1 MLSTTKTT
9 MTIERGNVV
18 IETNHIDDIEFEMY
32 WDMFIV
38 PNQYSPMNKNSL
50 EYYNNRRLFSAL
62 TELHFLN
69 GTFPNFDDR
78 TVMVWYTNDL
88 TQNLVDHMMLVIVN
102 GKRYIARLKTRDFL
116 TESIARMFHEG
127 ETTTLNMVL
136 ELEAHDPDA
145 KDLEVTMIA
154 HITPRQQAYRY
165 ASFGTWD
172 DVLDYVT
179 K

>member
-18 IETNHIDDIEFEMY
+18 IETNDIYDIEFEMY

-38 PNQYSPMNKNSL
+38 PNRYSKMKENSL
-50 EYYNNRRLFSAL
+50 EYYSNRRLFSAL

-78 TVMVWYTNDL
+78 TVMVWYTNDI
-88 TQNLVDHMMLVIVN
+88 TENLVDHMMLIIVN
-102 GKRYIARLKTRDFL
+102 GKRYIARLKSRDYL

-127 ETTTLNMVL
+127 ETTTLKMVL
-136 ELEAHDPDA
+136 ELDDPDG

-172 DVLDYVT
+172 DALDYVT

>member
-32 WDMFIV
+32 WDMFLV
-38 PNQYSPMNKNSL
+38 PNRYSKMNENSL
-50 EYYNNRRLFSAL
+50 EYYSNRRLFNAL

-69 GTFPNFDDR
+69 GTFPDFNDH

-88 TQNLVDHMMLVIVN
+88 TQNFVKDGMRIIIN
-102 GKRYIARLKTRDFL
+102 RKEYATRLKTRNYI

-127 ETTTLNMVL
+127 ETTTLKMIL
-136 ELEAHDPDA
+136 ELEPYDDD
-145 KDLEVTMIA
+145 KNLEVTMIA
-154 HITPRQQAYRY
+154 HITPRQQAYQY
-165 ASFGTWD
+165 ASVGTWD
-172 DVLDYVT
+172 DALDYVT

>member
-18 IETNHIDDIEFEMY
+18 IETNDIYDIEFEMY

-38 PNQYSPMNKNSL
+38 PNRYSKMKENSL

-78 TVMVWYTNDL
+78 TVMVWYTNDI
-88 TQNLVDHMMLVIVN
+88 TENLVDHMMLFIVN
-102 GKRYIARLKTRDFL
+102 GKHYIARLKTRDYL

-127 ETTTLNMVL
+127 KTTTLKMVL
-136 ELEAHDPDA
+136 ELDDPDG

-154 HITPRQQAYRY
+154 HITPRQLAYRY

-172 DVLDYVT
+172 DALDYVT

>member
-1 MLSTTKTT
+1 MLTSTKTT
-9 MTIERGNVV
+9 MTIEHGNVV
-18 IETNHIDDIEFEMY
+18 IETNDIYDIEFEMY

-78 TVMVWYTNDL
+78 TVMVWYTNDI
-88 TQNLVDHMMLVIVN
+88 TENLVDHMMLFIVN
-102 GKRYIARLKTRDFL
+102 GKRYIARLKTRDYL

-127 ETTTLNMVL
+127 ETTTMKMVL
-136 ELEAHDPDA
+136 ELDDPDG

-154 HITPRQQAYRY
+154 HITPRQLAYRY

-172 DVLDYVT
+172 DAMDYVT
-179 K
+179 R

>member
-1 MLSTTKTT
+1 MLTSTKTT
-9 MTIERGNVV
+9 MTIEHGNVV
-18 IETNHIDDIEFEMY
+18 IETNDIYDIEFEMY

-38 PNQYSPMNKNSL
+38 PNQYSKMNENSL

-88 TQNLVDHMMLVIVN
+88 TQNLVDHMMLFIVN
-102 GKRYIARLKTRDFL
+102 GKHYIARLKTRDFL

-127 ETTTLNMVL
+127 ETTTLKMVL
-136 ELEAHDPDA
+136 ELDDPDG

-165 ASFGTWD
+165 ASFGTWESA
-172 DVLDYVT
+172 LDYVT

>member
-18 IETNHIDDIEFEMY
+18 IETNDIYDIEFEMY
-32 WDMFIV
+32 WDMFLV
-38 PNQYSPMNKNSL
+38 PNRYSKMNENSL
-50 EYYNNRRLFSAL
+50 EYYSNRRLFNAL

-88 TQNLVDHMMLVIVN
+88 TQNLVDHMMLFIVN
-102 GKRYIARLKTRDFL
+102 GKYYIARLKTRDFL

-127 ETTTLNMVL
+127 ETTTLKMVL
-136 ELEAHDPDA
+136 ELDDPDG

-154 HITPRQQAYRY
+154 HITPRQLAYRY

-172 DVLDYVT
+172 DALDYVT

>member
-1 MLSTTKTT
+1 MLTSTKTT
-9 MTIERGNVV
+9 MTIEHGNVV
-18 IETNHIDDIEFEMY
+18 IETNDIYDIEFEMY

-88 TQNLVDHMMLVIVN
+88 TQNLVDHMMLFIVN
-102 GKRYIARLKTRDFL
+102 GKHYIARLKTRDFL
-116 TESIARMFHEG
+116 TESIAQMFHEG
-127 ETTTLNMVL
+127 ETTTLKMVL
-136 ELEAHDPDA
+136 ELDDPDG

-154 HITPRQQAYRY
+154 HITPRQLAYRY

-172 DVLDYVT
+172 DALDYVT

>member
-18 IETNHIDDIEFEMY
+18 IETNDISDIEFEMY

-38 PNQYSPMNKNSL
+38 PNRYSKMKENSL

-78 TVMVWYTNDL
+78 TVMVWYTNDI
-88 TQNLVDHMMLVIVN
+88 TENLVDHMMLFIVN
-102 GKRYIARLKTRDFL
+102 GKRYIARLKTRDYL

-127 ETTTLNMVL
+127 ESRTLKMVL
-136 ELEAHDPDA
+136 ELDDPDG

-154 HITPRQQAYRY
+154 HITPRQLAYRY

-172 DVLDYVT
+172 DALDYVT

>member
-18 IETNHIDDIEFEMY
+18 IETNDIYDIEFEMY

-38 PNQYSPMNKNSL
+38 PNRYSKMKENSL
-50 EYYNNRRLFSAL
+50 EYYSNRRLFSAL

-78 TVMVWYTNDL
+78 TVMVWYTNDI
-88 TQNLVDHMMLVIVN
+88 TENLVDHMMLVIVN
-102 GKRYIARLKTRDFL
+102 GKRYIARLKTRDYL

-127 ETTTLNMVL
+127 ETTTLKMVL
-136 ELEAHDPDA
+136 ELDDPDG

-172 DVLDYVT
+172 DALDYVT

>member
-1 MLSTTKTT
+1 MLTTTKTT
-9 MTIERGNVV
+9 MTIEHGNVV
-18 IETNHIDDIEFEMY
+18 IETNNIYDIEFEMY

-78 TVMVWYTNDL
+78 TVMVWYTNDI
-88 TQNLVDHMMLVIVN
+88 TENLVDHMMLFIVN
-102 GKRYIARLKTRDFL
+102 GKHYIARLKTSDFL

-127 ETTTLNMVL
+127 ETTTLKMVL
-136 ELEAHDPDA
+136 ELDDPDG

-154 HITPRQQAYRY
+154 HITPRQLAYRY

-172 DVLDYVT
+172 DALDYVT
-179 K
+179 R

>member
-18 IETNHIDDIEFEMY
+18 IETNDISDIEFEMY

-88 TQNLVDHMMLVIVN
+88 TQNLVDHMMLFIVN
-102 GKRYIARLKTRDFL
+102 GKRYIARLKTRDYL

-127 ETTTLNMVL
+127 ETTTLKMVL
-136 ELEAHDPDA
+136 ELDDPDG

-154 HITPRQQAYRY
+154 HITPRQLAYRY

-172 DVLDYVT
+172 DALDYVT
-179 K
+179 R

>member
-18 IETNHIDDIEFEMY
+18 IETNDIYDIEFEMY

-38 PNQYSPMNKNSL
+38 PNRYSKMKENSL
-50 EYYNNRRLFSAL
+50 EYYSNRRLFSAL

-78 TVMVWYTNDL
+78 TVMVWYTNDI
-88 TQNLVDHMMLVIVN
+88 TENLVDHMMLFIVN
-102 GKRYIARLKTRDFL
+102 GKRYIARLKTRDYL

-127 ETTTLNMVL
+127 ETTTLKMVL
-136 ELEAHDPDA
+136 ELDDPDG

-154 HITPRQQAYRY
+154 HITPRQLAYRY

-172 DVLDYVT
+172 DALDYVT

>member
-1 MLSTTKTT
+1 MTNTKTT
-9 MTIERGNVV
+9 MTIEKGNVI
-18 IETNHIDDIEFEMY
+18 IETNDIYDIEFEMN

-38 PNQYSPMNKNSL
+38 PNQYSKMKENSL

-69 GTFPNFDDR
+69 GTFPDFNDR
-78 TVMVWYTNDL
+78 TVMVWYTNDI
-88 TQNLVDHMMLVIVN
+88 TQNLVDHMILFIIN
-102 GKRYIARLKTRDFL
+102 GKYYIARLKTRDFL

-127 ETTTLNMVL
+127 ETITLKMVL

-145 KDLEVTMIA
+145 KDLEVTMIS

-165 ASFGTWD
+165 ASFGTWESA
-172 DVLDYVT
+172 LDYVT

>member
-1 MLSTTKTT
+1 MTNTKTT
-9 MTIERGNVV
+9 MTIEKGNVV
-18 IETNHIDDIEFEMY
+18 IETNDIYDIEFEMD

-50 EYYNNRRLFSAL
+50 EYYSNRRLFSAL

-78 TVMVWYTNDL
+78 RVMVWYTNDI
-88 TQNLVDHMMLVIVN
+88 TESLVDHMMLVIVN

-127 ETTTLNMVL
+127 ETTTLKMVL
-136 ELEAHDPDA
+136 ELESHDPDS

-172 DVLDYVT
+172 DALDYVT

>member
-9 MTIERGNVV
+9 MTIEHGNVV
-18 IETNHIDDIEFEMY
+18 IETNDIYDIEFEMY

-88 TQNLVDHMMLVIVN
+88 TQNLVDHMMLFIVN
-102 GKRYIARLKTRDFL
+102 GKHYIARLKTRDFL

-127 ETTTLNMVL
+127 ETTTLKMVL
-136 ELEAHDPDA
+136 ELDDPDG

-172 DVLDYVT
+172 DALDYVT

>member
-1 MLSTTKTT
+1 MLTSTKTT
-9 MTIERGNVV
+9 MTIEHGNVV
-18 IETNHIDDIEFEMY
+18 IETNDIYDIEFEMY

-78 TVMVWYTNDL
+78 TVMVWYTNDI
-88 TQNLVDHMMLVIVN
+88 TENLVDHMMLFIVN
-102 GKRYIARLKTRDFL
+102 GKRYIARLKTRDYL

-127 ETTTLNMVL
+127 ETTTLKMVL
-136 ELEAHDPDA
+136 ELDDPDG

-172 DVLDYVT
+172 DALDYVT

>member
-1 MLSTTKTT
+1 MLSTTKTI
-9 MTIERGNVV
+9 MTIERGNVI
-18 IETNHIDDIEFEMY
+18 IETNDISDIEFEMY

-38 PNQYSPMNKNSL
+38 PNRYSKMKENSL
-50 EYYNNRRLFSAL
+50 EYYSNRRLFSAL

-102 GKRYIARLKTRDFL
+102 GKRYIARLKTRDYL

-127 ETTTLNMVL
+127 ETTTLKMVL
-136 ELEAHDPDA
+136 ELDDPDG

-165 ASFGTWD
+165 ASFGTWESA
-172 DVLDYVT
+172 LDYVT

>member
-9 MTIERGNVV
+9 MTIEHGNVV
-18 IETNHIDDIEFEMY
+18 IETNDIYDIEFEMY

-88 TQNLVDHMMLVIVN
+88 TQNLVDHMMLFIVN
-102 GKRYIARLKTRDFL
+102 GKHYIARLKTRDFL

-127 ETTTLNMVL
+127 KTTTLKMVL
-136 ELEAHDPDA
+136 ELEAHDPDG

-172 DVLDYVT
+172 DALDYVT

>member
-18 IETNHIDDIEFEMY
+18 IETNDIYDIEFEMY

-38 PNQYSPMNKNSL
+38 PNRYSKMKENSL

-78 TVMVWYTNDL
+78 TVMVWYTNDI
-88 TQNLVDHMMLVIVN
+88 TENLVDHMMLVIVN
-102 GKRYIARLKTRDFL
+102 GKRYIARLKTRDYL

-127 ETTTLNMVL
+127 ETTTLKMVL
-136 ELEAHDPDA
+136 ELDDPDG

-172 DVLDYVT
+172 DALDYVT

>member
-1 MLSTTKTT
+1 MLTSTKTT
-9 MTIERGNVV
+9 MTIEHGNVV
-18 IETNHIDDIEFEMY
+18 IETNDIYDIEFEMY

-38 PNQYSPMNKNSL
+38 PNRYSKMKENSL

-78 TVMVWYTNDL
+78 TVMVWYTNDI
-88 TQNLVDHMMLVIVN
+88 TENLVDHMMLFIVN

-127 ETTTLNMVL
+127 ETTTLKMVL
-136 ELEAHDPDA
+136 ELDDPDG

-172 DVLDYVT
+172 NALDYVT
-179 K
+179 R

>member
-9 MTIERGNVV
+9 MTINKANVI
-18 IETNHIDDIEFEMY
+18 IETNDISDIEFEMN

-38 PNQYSPMNKNSL
+38 PNQYSRMKENSL
-50 EYYNNRRLFSAL
+50 EYYNNRRLYSAL
-62 TELHFLN
+62 AELHFIN
-69 GTFPNFDDR
+69 GTFPDFNDR

-88 TQNLVDHMMLVIVN
+88 TQNLVDHMMLFIVN
-102 GKRYIARLKTRDFL
+102 GKYYIARLKTRDFL

-127 ETTTLNMVL
+127 ETTTLKMVL

-172 DVLDYVT
+172 DALDYVT

>member
-1 MLSTTKTT
+1 MLTSTKTT
-9 MTIERGNVV
+9 MTIEHGNVI
-18 IETNHIDDIEFEMY
+18 IETNDIHDIEFEMC

-78 TVMVWYTNDL
+78 TVMVWYTNDI
-88 TQNLVDHMMLVIVN
+88 TQNLVDHMMLFIVN
-102 GKRYIARLKTRDFL
+102 GKHYIARLKTRDYL

-127 ETTTLNMVL
+127 KTTTLKMVL
-136 ELEAHDPDA
+136 ELDDPDG

-154 HITPRQQAYRY
+154 HITPRQLAYRY

-172 DVLDYVT
+172 DALDYVT
-179 K
+179 R